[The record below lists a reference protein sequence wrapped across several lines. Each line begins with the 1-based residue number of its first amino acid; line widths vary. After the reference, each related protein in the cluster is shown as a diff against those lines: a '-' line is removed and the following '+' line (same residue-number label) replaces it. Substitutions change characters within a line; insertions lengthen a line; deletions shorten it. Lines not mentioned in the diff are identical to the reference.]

1 MGEETETKKKVAKA
15 PKAKAEPKPKAEP
28 KKRKPAPA
36 KKDDKKKK
44 AKKDPNAPKKALSA
58 FMFFSSAKRD
68 EVKKENP
75 EISFGEV
82 GKVLGEK
89 WKAIGATE
97 KAKFEEMAKKDKVR
111 YAKAIE
117 AYNSKKKDEEEEK
130 EDEDEEDAE
139 EDDEDED

>member
-1 MGEETETKKKVAKA
+1 MQETETKKKVAKA

-68 EVKKENP
+68 EVGLNAATLPCLQTRAGTQQASEN
-75 EISFGEV
+75 
-82 GKVLGEK
+82 
-89 WKAIGATE
+89 
-97 KAKFEEMAKKDKVR
+97 
-111 YAKAIE
+111 
-117 AYNSKKKDEEEEK
+117 
-130 EDEDEEDAE
+130 
-139 EDDEDED
+139 